1 MAYTD
6 RPQTFRFLVDTK
18 ARDGANDMTPANLIA
33 DNTDLVG
40 FIVPANREIEIQA
53 VRAYVFAADGDAN
66 IEICK
71 EDDTI
76 LCRVACTS
84 TGHVSAIQSASSSAQ
99 TFPIRVA
106 PQSTTLPKLIKLRT
120 DAALDADTKVLVEV
134 TVTGM

>member
-6 RPQTFRFLVDTK
+6 RPQTFRFLIDTK

-33 DNTDLVG
+33 DDTDLAG
-40 FIVPANREIEIQA
+40 FIVPANKEIEIQS
-53 VRAYVFAADGDAN
+53 VRGYVFTADADAK

-71 EDDTI
+71 EDSTI
-76 LCRVACTS
+76 LCRLSCDS

-106 PQSTTLPKLIKLRT
+106 PQSTSLPKLIKVRT
-120 DAALDADTKVLVEV
+120 DQALDADTKMIVEV
-134 TVTGM
+134 VVSGL